1 MQTPPRIYD
10 YDPRVRYREYFA
22 RDLKLAREARLAGK
36 SPIPFLERLKHW
48 RGGIADWNEDFREGR
63 AVVITD
69 LAYPER
75 IGDFTLK
82 SDLKHDM
89 ERAA

>member
-10 YDPRVRYREYFA
+10 YDPRIIYRRYIA
-22 RDLKLAREARLAGK
+22 ADLAAARETRAAGN
-36 SPIPFLERLKHW
+36 SPAHFLERIKRW

-69 LAYPER
+69 LAYPKR